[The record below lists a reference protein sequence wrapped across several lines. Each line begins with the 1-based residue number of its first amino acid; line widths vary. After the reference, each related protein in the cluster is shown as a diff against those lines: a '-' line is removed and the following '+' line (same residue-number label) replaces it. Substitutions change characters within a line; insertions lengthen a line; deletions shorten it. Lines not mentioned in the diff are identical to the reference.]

1 MKYYVYSDTKN
12 FYIERAK
19 RVGAYNMVCQHYHS
33 SYEFLFILDGKR
45 YVFFNDRTYELT
57 RGDLVILTPYTI
69 HYTESRDSEYAE
81 IYALNLN
88 TAFLSPLFTDGETE
102 KQIHNIHSCVLHLD
116 EKSFDTIL
124 NLCEQMNS
132 FLGMQKPFCTNILRS
147 YIFIFLNKIN
157 ALCINNSSS
166 INENRGMEYSNDFVK
181 AVSYIVKNYKNDIT
195 LDFISNYVHM
205 SKSYF
210 CYVFAKE
217 TGSTF
222 LQYVNNLRAAEAHR
236 LLLETDMKIHEI
248 SNNVGFHSVAH
259 MTRIFK
265 EIHGVSPTAFR
276 RNIKTEN

>member
-1 MKYYVYSDTKN
+1 MKYYVYSDTNN

-19 RVGAYNMVCQHYHS
+19 RIGTHNMLCQHYHR

-45 YVFFNDRTYELT
+45 YVFFNDKTYELT
-57 RGDLVILTPYTI
+57 RGDLVILNPYTI

-88 TAFLSPLFTDGETE
+88 IDFLLPLFANKEIE
-102 KQIHNIHSCVLHLD
+102 KQTRNIYSCVLHLD
-116 EKSFDTIL
+116 ENLFDTIFRL
-124 NLCEQMNS
+124 LEQMND
-132 FLGMQKPFCTNILRS
+132 FLGLQEPFCTKILRS
-147 YIFIFLNKIN
+147 YIFVFLDKVNTICKN
-157 ALCINNSSS
+157 CSSI
-166 INENRGMEYSNDFVK
+166 INENRGIEYSNDFAK

-195 LDFISNYVHM
+195 LDFIADYVHM
-205 SKSYF
+205 SKSHF

-248 SNNVGFHSVAH
+248 SDNTGFHSVAH

-265 EIHGVSPTAFR
+265 EIHGISPTAFR